1 MRVDLVN
8 FWLMSCAILSST
20 TGCEIAPPGAWP
32 TVPFKAG
39 AELSNGQFIALVE
52 LCERDGGIPDWL
64 EADNWQDLIRSNFSS
79 SPTGKPMA
87 ECTDKTLAS
96 KLKQIKGQSREN
108 FWSTERPVLFDS
120 PLVFAYK
127 LSGPAGSKP
136 FQRGYLA
143 SAGASKPPSK
153 TAGRAGGRDVTAIR
167 QTNTTIKKQ
176 SAIINTH
183 AAVVSQNEETI
194 GDLQRTVTANNTIID
209 EQAATIAD
217 LLEKNRKLAQNS
229 WKATSRAKA
238 KVAAAIPS
246 ATEMKKEHH
255 AMAAIRRLQSLSS
268 QTIAQQQEHISELQG
283 LIVIDA
289 QVNEELRA
297 KLMAAE
303 LSCAQLTGQL
313 SEVEARVKA
322 AEAALTQRV
331 SSAER
336 NFTDKFKE
344 ASGTYTKEIRQVYY
358 ELLWHHASTAHA
370 TDMVVSVLSIFG
382 GMDRDQLKKRLP
394 SHKTV
399 RRFLLEMGELANIQL
414 GDCLCRLPM
423 AGLNHDGTTL
433 GLAQS

>member
-1 MRVDLVN
+1 M
-8 FWLMSCAILSST
+8 
-20 TGCEIAPPGAWP
+20 
-32 TVPFKAG
+32 
-39 AELSNGQFIALVE
+39 
-52 LCERDGGIPDWL
+52 
-64 EADNWQDLIRSNFSS
+64 
-79 SPTGKPMA
+79 
-87 ECTDKTLAS
+87 
-96 KLKQIKGQSREN
+96 
-108 FWSTERPVLFDS
+108 
-120 PLVFAYK
+120 
-127 LSGPAGSKP
+127 
-136 FQRGYLA
+136 
-143 SAGASKPPSK
+143 
-153 TAGRAGGRDVTAIR
+153 
-167 QTNTTIKKQ
+167 
-176 SAIINTH
+176 
-183 AAVVSQNEETI
+183 
-194 GDLQRTVTANNTIID
+194 QRTVTANNTIID

-358 ELLWHHASTAHA
+358 ELLGHHASTAHA

-423 AGLNHDGTTL
+423 ACLNHDGTTL
-433 GLAQS
+433 GQCHIMNYFLTFDKEKATELGFLTCKLDAGTPEIATGSGKCTLDGFLVQLDKIRRVCEQVGMDGVEKAISVLSISAANSDRAASARLVVGLA